1 MKLEEI
7 IEQLQKKDSSYIVT
21 VSYLSEDKKSV
32 LTKCSSSNFPV
43 NDLATARSEASKLI
57 YNMQESHNSNSKEE
71 SAISPT
77 DRVDEHVKGLL
88 E

>member
-7 IEQLQKKDSSYIVT
+7 IEQLQKEDSSYVVT
-21 VSYLSEDKKSV
+21 VSYLTEDKKSV
-32 LTKCSSSNFPV
+32 LTKCLSRNFPV

-57 YNMQESHNSNSKEE
+57 YNMQESHDANSKKKDV
-71 SAISPT
+71 IQPT
-77 DRVDEHVKGLL
+77 DMVDEHVKGLL